1 MAFSATPGALHLSAG
16 VLVGFGMGGAS
27 STLTGAVTR
36 GGLTG
41 AASGVTTEAYDM
53 LPLPGS
59 DGQFS
64 LENVA
69 LETVIGGATGSM
81 GYRPGADLDVPSGSS
96 SDPLALPPGH
106 QPLALPAGSPSV
118 PRGADFVAGPPGSQ
132 PPVPVS
138 QSRMRDGLEAAG
150 FPSQPTSSAG
160 TQYTLPDGSHVRLM
174 EPSGQA
180 PLRASFTNA
189 NGGPVDPFT
198 NKPVQPPRG
207 LTKPERME
215 YIRDRT
221 HVEQVP

>member
-1 MAFSATPGALHLSAG
+1 MLRACEFAG
-16 VLVGFGMGGAS
+16 RLGFGMGGTS
-27 STLTGAVTR
+27 STLTGALTR

-41 AASGVTTEAYDM
+41 AASGVTSEAYDM

-81 GYRPGADLDVPSGSS
+81 GYRPGADLDVPTSG
-96 SDPLALPPGH
+96 PRE
-106 QPLALPAGSPSV
+106 PLALPAGSQPAALPQAPTV
-118 PRGADFVAGPPGSQ
+118 PRGPDFVAGPPGSQ

-138 QSRMRDGLEAAG
+138 QSRMRAGLEAAG

-198 NKPVQPPRG
+198 NKPVQPPKG

-221 HVEQVP
+221 HVEQAP